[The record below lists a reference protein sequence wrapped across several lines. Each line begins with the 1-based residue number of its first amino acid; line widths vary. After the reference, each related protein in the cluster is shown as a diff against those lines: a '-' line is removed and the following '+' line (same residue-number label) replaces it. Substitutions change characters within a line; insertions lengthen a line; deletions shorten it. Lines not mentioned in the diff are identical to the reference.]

1 MSATLPNWVQH
12 FFDGFYAQ
20 CDLQWPVEHQK
31 YVADGLM
38 HHLGLNAGDKVFD
51 QCCGEGYLAQALAQR
66 GCAVWGVDQ
75 SARYI
80 DTAQHL
86 VPDGVFVAQDAGVY
100 CPTTTMDAAVNWH
113 TSLGYGGEAGAL
125 LLLQRLI
132 QSLKPEG
139 LFIVDVR
146 NVQLYKQKPL
156 VSKET
161 IATEQWG
168 VVVMTRTGVW
178 RNNVLWQNWTAENST
193 GVVWSQEDAAC
204 FHPSLEDMDA
214 MFAHVG
220 ARRTQVLGTFSEVF
234 DADTH
239 ERMIVVGQKQ

>member
-1 MSATLPNWVQH
+1 MSTTLPNWVQH

-20 CDLQWPVEHQK
+20 CDLRWPVEHQK
-31 YVADGLM
+31 YVAEGLI
-38 HHLGLNAGDKVFD
+38 HHLGLNAGDTIFD

-80 DTAQHL
+80 DTAQRL

-100 CPTTTMDAAVNWH
+100 RPDITMDAAVNWH
-113 TSLGYGGEAGAL
+113 TSLGYGGEEGAQL
-125 LLLQRLI
+125 LLRRLT
-132 QSLKPEG
+132 QSLKPGG

-146 NVQLYKQKPL
+146 NVALYKQQPL
-156 VSKET
+156 VSTET

-168 VVVMTRTGVW
+168 VVAMTRTGEW
-178 RNNVLWQNWTAENST
+178 RNNVLWQNWKAENST

-204 FHPSLEDMDA
+204 FHPSLDDIDA
-214 MFAHVG
+214 LFAQVG
-220 ARRTQVLGTFSEVF
+220 ARRTEVLGVFSEPF
-234 DADTH
+234 DVNRH